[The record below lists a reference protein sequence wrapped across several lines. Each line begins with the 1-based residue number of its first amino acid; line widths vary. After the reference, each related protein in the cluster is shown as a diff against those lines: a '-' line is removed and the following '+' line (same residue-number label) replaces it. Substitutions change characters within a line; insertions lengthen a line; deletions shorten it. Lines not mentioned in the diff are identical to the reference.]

1 MSRGCDFSRPG
12 RLFEHLDRTT
22 VPAPPAGDLDDVLL
36 QYLNVFD
43 REVPADREMVEGA
56 GLCVRDDVEPRQ
68 VAARRASVPGRGHGI
83 KLIDPHPRE

>member
-1 MSRGCDFSRPG
+1 
-12 RLFEHLDRTT
+12 
-22 VPAPPAGDLDDVLL
+22 
-36 QYLNVFD
+36 
-43 REVPADREMVEGA
+43 MVEGA